1 MAEPQSQFGR
11 LCRML
16 AQTAPH
22 RRALDDVRRPGRR
35 AAASFPGDGALANFT
50 VVLPQIHDSP
60 GASDSADG

>member
-22 RRALDDVRRPGRR
+22 RRPSTMTGAP
-35 AAASFPGDGALANFT
+35 AAEPTPRSQGGGALANFT

-60 GASDSADG
+60 GASDSVDG